1 MRQDEMRSQA
11 GAELRESTPDLR
23 DGVMAPEPLSEDAG
37 AIRSSAVVRSA
48 AGHLRTASP
57 SSPAL
62 RSWRYIRRWL
72 EANTFTPR
80 WLAPRWRVPAAPYL
94 IAALLQIAM
103 SLLTL
108 VVFMI
113 LPTYSLPG
121 TLELLVVALS
131 ALSLGGGPSLVAT
144 LTGVVMLEWV
154 VLPRS
159 PTEAPGALK
168 FPADLIELVVFIT
181 VGGIIAITAGRT
193 ERGRQ
198 SLEAERAEAKARELA
213 SQQTN
218 ERVDEFLS
226 ILSHELRSP
235 LTGIKAALQLLERRL
250 RRYAAQEK
258 ETNPDIERR
267 LGQALETLAI
277 ADREVERQN
286 RLVGDL
292 LDISRIRA
300 GKLDYHEAPADLTAI
315 VHEAV
320 EAQRLSWGTRE
331 ITLALPDEA
340 TPIHADADRI
350 AQVVTNLV
358 TNALKYSPEDQPVA
372 VKLTCEGNQA
382 RVAVRDRGP
391 GLSAEQRQQLWERF
405 HRVPDIQQQSGSGAG
420 LGLGLYICRQIVEHH
435 GGKVGVETAK
445 GRGSTFWFT
454 LPLREM
460 ERDSS

>member
-1 MRQDEMRSQA
+1 MRQDEVRSQT
-11 GAELRESTPDLR
+11 GAELRDSIPDLR
-23 DGVMAPEPLSEDAG
+23 NGLAASASPVEETIAS
-37 AIRSSAVVRSA
+37 RSPAVVRSA
-48 AGHLRTASP
+48 ARHLRTARP

-62 RSWRYIRRWL
+62 RSWRYVRQWL
-72 EANTFTPR
+72 EANTFTPQ
-80 WLAPRWRVPAAPYL
+80 WLAPRGRVPAAPYL
-94 IAALLQIAM
+94 IAALLQIAG

-108 VVFMI
+108 LIFAVF
-113 LPTYSLPG
+113 PSYSFPG
-121 TLELLVVALS
+121 ILELLIVAMVALS
-131 ALSLGGGPSLVAT
+131 MGGGPSLVAT
-144 LTGVVMLEWV
+144 LAGMVMLEWV
-154 VLPRS
+154 VLPR
-159 PTEAPGALK
+159 APSGALE
-168 FPADLIELVVFIT
+168 FPIDLIESAIFVM
-181 VGGIIAITAGRT
+181 VGGVIAIFAGRS
-193 ERGRQ
+193 ERTRQ
-198 SLEAERAEAKARELA
+198 RLEAERAEAKARELA

-258 ETNPDIERR
+258 ETNPDVERR
-267 LGQALETLAI
+267 LEQALETLAI

-300 GKLDYHEAPADLTAI
+300 GKLDYHDAPADLAAI
-315 VHEAV
+315 VREAV
-320 EAQRLSWGTRE
+320 EAQQLSWGTRE
-331 ITLALPDEA
+331 ITLVMADDA
-340 TPIHADADRI
+340 VPIQADADRI

-358 TNALKYSPEDQPVA
+358 TNALKYSPESQPVV

-382 RVAVRDRGP
+382 RIAVRDRGP

-405 HRVPDIQQQSGSGAG
+405 HRVPGIEQQSGSGAG

-435 GGKVGVETAK
+435 GGMVGLESVK

-454 LPLREM
+454 LPLRKM
-460 ERDSS
+460 EGDVS